1 MFATFWPQ
9 IMIGPFLRREADWRI
24 YHNLFKKRPH
34 EIGFLKQLLIR
45 SSAIKIPETS
55 VKIPD
60 IKSSKRN
67 IIVLFEGFRD
77 FFKPLNGWN
86 EFILQEIRNM
96 TRTQWLKE
104 VDKIS
109 SLPIAIHIRLGDFRN
124 AKKKEDFI
132 FSGMLRTPISW
143 FIESLEYI
151 RRIAG
156 FPLKTYIVSN
166 GKREEFKELLSLKN
180 VFFLNNRSA
189 IVDLLILSR
198 AKILIGSGGSSFSA
212 WAAFLGQMP
221 TITYPGQSLTWFNLT
236 NKNGFYLGEL
246 DPRLP
251 SPLFTQQIKDIAHLL
266 KKD

>member
-1 MFATFWPQ
+1 
-9 IMIGPFLRREADWRI
+9 
-24 YHNLFKKRPH
+24 
-34 EIGFLKQLLIR
+34 
-45 SSAIKIPETS
+45 
-55 VKIPD
+55 
-60 IKSSKRN
+60 
-67 IIVLFEGFRD
+67 
-77 FFKPLNGWN
+77 
-86 EFILQEIRNM
+86 
-96 TRTQWLKE
+96 
-104 VDKIS
+104 
-109 SLPIAIHIRLGDFRN
+109 
-124 AKKKEDFI
+124 
-132 FSGMLRTPISW
+132 MLRTPISW

-156 FPLKTYIVSN
+156 FPLKAYIVSN
-166 GKREEFKELLSLKN
+166 GKQEEFKELLSLKN

-189 IVDLLILSR
+189 IVDLLILSK